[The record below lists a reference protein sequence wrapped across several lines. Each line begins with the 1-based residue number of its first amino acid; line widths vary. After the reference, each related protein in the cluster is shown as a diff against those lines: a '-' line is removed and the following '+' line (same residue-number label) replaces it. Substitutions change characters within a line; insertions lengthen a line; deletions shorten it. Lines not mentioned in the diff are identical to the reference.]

1 MVLTGIV
8 SVQVGGAVAAT
19 LFDRVGPLG
28 VVVLRLVSAALV
40 MLLWV
45 RPWRRTW
52 SRADVRVVLGFG
64 AVLGAMNMTFYESL
78 DRLPLGAAVT
88 LEVLGPLTVAV
99 LSGRRWRDGLWAV
112 LAFTGVL
119 ALGGGDLDLDPVGV
133 LFGLGAAV
141 CWGLYILLSVV
152 TGRRF
157 TGLADAVPGLVT
169 AVQAVDDAARFHVDL
184 ETDDVPAEVARLSA
198 LGAAEV
204 AVWEGC
210 HTMRAP
216 GGHLL
221 CVIPL
226 HSDPDDFAA
235 HSRVWP

>member
-1 MVLTGIV
+1 MHRSRLSTLLVDTPTAEAER
-8 SVQVGGAVAAT
+8 SAA
-19 LFDRVGPLG
+19 FW
-28 VVVLRLVSAALV
+28 SAAL
-40 MLLWV
+40 
-45 RPWRRTW
+45 
-52 SRADVRVVLGFG
+52 G
-64 AVLGAMNMTFYESL
+64 A
-78 DRLPLGAAVT
+78 PLRHPPG
-88 LEVLGPLTVAV
+88 EPQ
-99 LSGRRWRDGLWAV
+99 
-112 LAFTGVL
+112 
-119 ALGGGDLDLDPVGV
+119 
-133 LFGLGAAV
+133 
-141 CWGLYILLSVV
+141 
-152 TGRRF
+152 F

-198 LGAAEV
+198 LGAVEV